1 MNRRPAWRLAEPRDD
16 DRLIEL
22 SLRLYEEDPAETP
35 VAREGVRRTLEV
47 LRAEPVRGRV
57 LACAIPGGADG
68 QERLVGYA
76 ILVSFWSNELG
87 GETCEIDELF
97 VEGPWRGQRLGTEL
111 LERLQEDRS
120 LWPGRP
126 VALCLQVT
134 PDNARARALYERL
147 GFRLRKNA
155 MLVRRDPAGH
165 S

>member
-1 MNRRPAWRLAEPRDD
+1 VDPRPAWRLAEPRDD
-16 DRLIEL
+16 DRLIDL
-22 SLRLYEEDPAETP
+22 SLRLYEEDPAERP
-35 VAREGVRRTLEV
+35 VSRESVRRTLEA

-57 LACAIPGGADG
+57 LACEASEGSGDG
-68 QERLVGYA
+68 RVVGYA
-76 ILVSFWSNELG
+76 ILVAFWSNELG

-97 VEGPWRGQRLGTEL
+97 VEGPWRGRGLATEL
-111 LERLQEDRS
+111 LERLQEDRA

-147 GFRLRKNA
+147 GFRVRKNT

>member
-1 MNRRPAWRLAEPRDD
+1 M
-16 DRLIEL
+16 IEL
-22 SLRLYEEDPAETP
+22 CLRLYEEDPAERP
-35 VAREGVRRTLEV
+35 VAPEAIRRTFEV

-57 LACAIPGGADG
+57 LCCVTEDGG
-68 QERLVGYA
+68 ERLLVGYA

-97 VEGPWRGQRLGTEL
+97 VVASWRGRGLATEL
-111 LERLQEDRS
+111 LERLQDERS
-120 LWPGRP
+120 LWPRRP

-134 PDNARARALYERL
+134 PDNARARALYERM
-147 GFRLRKNA
+147 GFRVRKNT